1 LSAAARAVLA
11 GYYAVLVVLAFYGA
25 HRFRLILRHY
35 RVPARDPEA
44 PAGGATGDVLVQLPV
59 YNEKFVVERLLRA
72 AAALGWHGGR
82 VRVQLLDDST
92 DQTSA
97 VASTIAEELVVGGC
111 DVTHVRRGSR
121 GGFKAGALAEG
132 MRLDALRPEG
142 PAPFVAVFDA
152 DFVPPAD
159 FLQNTVPHLTD
170 PRVGLVQARWDHLNR
185 DESLLTRLQAI
196 FLDGHFVLESA
207 VRFRCGHFF
216 NFNGTAGVWRRQA
229 ILDAGGWSGETLTE
243 DLDLSYRAL
252 LRGWRFVFLKDVV
265 APAELPGTI
274 RDFKSQQAR
283 WTKGSIEV
291 GRKILPELLRA
302 RLPFGTKLEAFVHLT
317 NNLSYPLVVLLAL
330 LVVPSLQIRR
340 DIGWMKLLWL
350 DLPLFL
356 ASSVSVGL
364 FYLVSQR
371 ELKRPWRRDIRLIP
385 MMMSLGMGMAVQN
398 AVGVIEALCGRPT
411 SFLRTPKRGGARS
424 GTFYRTSLRPV
435 AAAAAALLLYFAFAL
450 LWCGA
455 TGLWAALP
463 FLLVFF
469 AGFLYNAVF
478 SCWPA
483 RRTV

>member
-1 LSAAARAVLA
+1 
-11 GYYAVLVVLAFYGA
+11 
-25 HRFRLILRHY
+25 
-35 RVPARDPEA
+35 
-44 PAGGATGDVLVQLPV
+44 
-59 YNEKFVVERLLRA
+59 
-72 AAALGWHGGR
+72 
-82 VRVQLLDDST
+82 
-92 DQTSA
+92 
-97 VASTIAEELVVGGC
+97 
-111 DVTHVRRGSR
+111 
-121 GGFKAGALAEG
+121 
-132 MRLDALRPEG
+132 
-142 PAPFVAVFDA
+142 VAVFDA
-152 DFVPPAD
+152 DFVPPPD
-159 FLQNTVPHLTD
+159 FLERTVPHLAE
-170 PRVGLVQARWDHLNR
+170 PRTGLVQARWDHLNR
-185 DESLLTRLQAI
+185 EESLLTRLQAI

-207 VRFRCGHFF
+207 VRFRSGHFF
-216 NFNGTAGVWRRQA
+216 NFNGTAGVWRRTT
-229 ILDAGGWSGETLTE
+229 IEDAGGWSGETLTE

-252 LRGWRFVFLKDVV
+252 LRGWRFVFLKDVT
-265 APAELPGTI
+265 APAEVPGTI

-291 GRKILPELLRA
+291 GRKVLPELFRA
-302 RLPFGTKLEAFVHLT
+302 RLPFGTKLEAFIHLT

-356 ASSVSVGL
+356 ASSLSVGL

-411 SFLRTPKRGGARS
+411 SFVRTPKRGDAGSGA
-424 GTFYRTSLRPV
+424 FYRTRLRP
-435 AAAAAALLLYFAFAL
+435 AAAAEAALLVYFALAL
-450 LWCGA
+450 VWCGA

-469 AGFLYNAVF
+469 TGFLYNGIF
-478 SCWPA
+478 TFLPA